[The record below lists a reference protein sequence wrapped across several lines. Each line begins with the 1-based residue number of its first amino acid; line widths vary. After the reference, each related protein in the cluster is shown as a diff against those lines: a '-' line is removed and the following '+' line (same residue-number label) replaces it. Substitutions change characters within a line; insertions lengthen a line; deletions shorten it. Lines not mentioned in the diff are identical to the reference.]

1 MNILQFANES
11 KTLLKTN
18 KILRFYRMLNSPW
31 SMVTIAP
38 LLALGVYLILG
49 YPNPTILQTD
59 PPESILYGTF
69 VWQMM
74 KITSSMV
81 LGMLPMFIARYVLD
95 FFGEKY
101 WRTINPTI
109 SLHLWTVA
117 ASNDDKQKVVETL
130 MLLKGPQWK
139 TATEHLQL
147 LLKDPVL
154 PKGWWQEVNL
164 YLKKELSKEK
174 RNHHFREIGSEEE
187 RFEHNRSLLEER
199 VQNVQLT
206 SFKI

>member
-49 YPNPTILQTD
+49 YPNPTILQND

-69 VWQMM
+69 VWQMI

-81 LGMLPMFIARYVLD
+81 LGMLPMFIARYILD
-95 FFGEKY
+95 FFGEKH
-101 WRTINPTI
+101 WRAIKPTI

-147 LLKDPVL
+147 LLKDSVL

-164 YLKKELSKEK
+164 YLKTELSKEK

-187 RFEHNRSLLEER
+187 KFEHNRNSLEER
-199 VQNVQLT
+199 VQNIQLT